1 MSDKL
6 SIYGTA
12 FQVKV
17 LSSLLTDLKF
27 LQTSS
32 DILNGDIFDSDS
44 NKWLVNEII
53 DYFLKHKTIPTLD
66 VIKIKINEIEDKVLQ
81 VAIIDTLR
89 EVWKHIESTDL
100 DFVKEKC
107 LDFCKNQVLKNAILE
122 SVNLLENQDYDGIKS
137 LIDKSMSVGMERD
150 IGHEYITSLEER
162 LTDSVRTTVPTGW
175 DIIDEVM
182 DGGLGAGELGVIV
195 APAGIGKTWMLQ
207 AIGASGM
214 KKGLTVVHYSLEL
227 NQTYVGL
234 RYDTV
239 FSGITTGN
247 IKFYK
252 EDVQKKIDQLKGNL
266 YVKYYPTRSATVQ
279 TINAHMKQLEMQSIK
294 PNMVIVDYADIVKPL
309 GTFREKRHSIG
320 DNYERLREL
329 AGEFEIPVWTA
340 SQANRSSLEEDV
352 IDASKVSEDYSKVMT
367 SDFVMSISRKVE
379 DKISNTAR
387 CHVIKNRFGVDG
399 MTYPMM
405 MNTNIGKIEIY
416 ESNTQGG
423 KQQQSKMDNSE
434 EYLRKLAKNKYD
446 DFKTDGTKMEGFE

>member
-53 DYFLKHKTIPTLD
+53 DYFLKHKTVPTLD
-66 VIKIKINEIEDKVLQ
+66 VLKIKINEIEDKVLQ

-137 LIDKSMSVGMERD
+137 LIDKSMSVGLERD

-162 LTDSVRTTVPTGW
+162 LTDSVRMVVPTGW

-207 AIGASGM
+207 AIGASGIQ
-214 KKGLTVVHYSLEL
+214 KGLTVVHYSLEL

-294 PNMVIVDYADIVKPL
+294 PDMVIVDYADIVKPL

-405 MNTNIGKIEIY
+405 MNTNIGKIEIF
-416 ESNTQGG
+416 ESNTQSG

>member
-44 NKWLVNEII
+44 NKWLVNEIV

-66 VIKIKINEIEDKVLQ
+66 VLKIKINEIEDKVLQ

-89 EVWKHIESTDL
+89 EVWKHVESTDL

-207 AIGASGM
+207 AIGASGIQ
-214 KKGLTVVHYSLEL
+214 KGLTVVHYSLEL

-252 EDVQKKIDQLKGNL
+252 EDVQKKIDQLKGEL

-405 MNTNIGKIEIY
+405 MNTNIGKIEIF
-416 ESNTQGG
+416 ESNTQSG